1 MSKVTVPFVFA
12 ESKAGFMLNKLPSY
26 LLPWS
31 VSWGDGRIAGK
42 ALQMEQGNVKEPIA
56 NTNKIDLT
64 LFPRSDPFSSK
75 VFMPIRIRRC
85 DNKYQEAQV
94 AEFDNTIAVVFALST
109 AGYTGR
115 KPVIR
120 ILCGSI

>member
-1 MSKVTVPFVFA
+1 VFV
-12 ESKAGFMLNKLPSY
+12 EREAGFMLNKPPFY
-26 LLPWS
+26 FLPWS
-31 VSWGDGRIAGK
+31 VPGGDGRIAGK
-42 ALQMEQGNVKEPIA
+42 ALPIEQGNVRELIA
-56 NTNKIDLT
+56 NKIDLT
-64 LFPRSDPFSSK
+64 LFLSSK

-94 AEFDNTIAVVFALST
+94 AEFDKTIAVVFALST
-109 AGYTGR
+109 AGYTDR